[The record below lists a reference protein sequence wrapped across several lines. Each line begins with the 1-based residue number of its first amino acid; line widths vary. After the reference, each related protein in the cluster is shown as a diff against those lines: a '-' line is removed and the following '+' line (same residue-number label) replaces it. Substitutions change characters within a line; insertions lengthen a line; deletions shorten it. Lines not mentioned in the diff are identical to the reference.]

1 MAIPFLK
8 TADKTVNVIFTDH
21 AIQFV
26 ELKETNPI
34 IVSQYG
40 EKELP
45 EGLIREGKMIDRE
58 TVEMILEECI
68 EDWKIKKR
76 KVNFLVPSNSIV
88 IRQLTIPIDIKNDEI
103 KSYLFLEIGTSIH
116 LPFEDPL
123 FDVVVLKE
131 LENEKEILL
140 IAAPEEMILS
150 YQELFEVLKLKPIS
164 ADISPLALY
173 RFFCA
178 HDFTNGENHEMM
190 IRFAHD
196 QITISIFHNQVPI
209 FVRPI
214 MIEKEILHNDILNQ
228 EEEVLFQLED
238 YFKEIEKVMTFYQYS
253 LNQGQSAV
261 NQVFLSGDHPSILAI
276 YETLENRLGMPIR
289 SDLKIDVVDT
299 NGLKVP
305 IRFHLAV
312 GLALK
317 GVI

>member
-8 TADKTVNVIFTDH
+8 TGDKIVNVIVTDR
-21 AIQFV
+21 AIRFV

-34 IVSQYG
+34 IVNHYG

-45 EGLIREGKMIDRE
+45 EGLVQEGRIVDRE

-76 KVNFLVPSNSIV
+76 KVNFIIPSNSIV
-88 IRQLTIPIDIKNDEI
+88 IRQLTIPSDIKDDEI

-116 LPFEDPL
+116 LPFGDPL

-131 LENEKEILL
+131 GDKEKEILL
-140 IAAPEEMILS
+140 IAAPEEIVLS
-150 YQELFEVLKLKPIS
+150 YQDLFEVLKLKPIS

-178 HDFTNGENHEMM
+178 HDFTNEDDHEMT
-190 IRFAHD
+190 IRFDQD
-196 QITISIFHNQVPI
+196 QIIVAIFHNKVPI

-214 MIEKEILHNDILNQ
+214 MLDKEILHNDTLDH

-261 NQVFLSGDHPSILAI
+261 NQVFLSGEHTSILSI
-276 YETLENRLGMPIR
+276 YQALVKRLGLPIR
-289 SDLKIDVVDT
+289 SDQKIDVLDT
-299 NGLKVP
+299 DGLKVP
-305 IRFHLAV
+305 TRFHLAV